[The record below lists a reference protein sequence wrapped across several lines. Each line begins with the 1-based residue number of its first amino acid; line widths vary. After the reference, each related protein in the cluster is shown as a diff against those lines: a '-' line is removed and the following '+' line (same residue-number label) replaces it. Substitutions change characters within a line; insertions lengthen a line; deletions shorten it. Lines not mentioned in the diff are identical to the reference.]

1 MSQRGS
7 VLSRATSAFGRRGGI
22 IRVGENAWR
31 SVKAER
37 LAFLIDAARYYQV
50 LDESLRRA
58 EREILIVGWDFD
70 PDICLRPDLPDSP
83 TLGTI
88 LESLVDANPL
98 LQVRILVWAMGP
110 IYSGKSLKL
119 FRRSG
124 WPQHPRIELRFDGR
138 HPIRGSHHQKMVSI
152 DDRIAFL
159 GGIDL
164 TARRWDDDRHLPDNP
179 LRVTPKGEA
188 YEPVHDM
195 QAMLSGPAAIG
206 VGDLIRLRWRGAV
219 GPIEA
224 PGLAAPDAVEAA
236 DIWPDSIKP
245 DLTDC
250 RVAIARTEPDGPD
263 HDGHQESISL
273 LKDALKAARKH
284 VYIEAQYLA
293 SFGIADIIARHLENP
308 EGPEI
313 LIVVS
318 RISHGFIEKI
328 MMGNNRDR
336 LIRQLKRRDPYDRF
350 RVMYSV
356 VPKAGGGEQEVLV
369 HSKLVVVDDVFLRIG
384 SSNLNNRS
392 EGLDTEADIAVEAV
406 SETHRQAITAL
417 RDRLLA
423 EHLDVTPEA
432 VSRSIAETG
441 SLLDGVE
448 AVNHN
453 LRGLRH
459 FDVDVAKGAVDP
471 IPGTAIVDPH
481 RPFRP
486 VKAVLTG
493 MSQLAR
499 KLRTAVF

>member
-1 MSQRGS
+1 M
-7 VLSRATSAFGRRGGI
+7 

-31 SVKAER
+31 SVAAER
-37 LAFLIDAARYYQV
+37 LAFLIDAAQYYAV
-50 LDESLRRA
+50 LDRLLHKA

-70 PDICLRPDLPDSP
+70 PDIRLRPDLADSP
-83 TLGTI
+83 TLGDI
-88 LESLVDANPL
+88 LLSLVDANPAL
-98 LQVRILVWAMGP
+98 RVRILIWAMGP

-119 FRRSG
+119 FRKHG
-124 WPQHPRIELRFDGR
+124 WPNHPRIELRFDGR
-138 HPIRGSHHQKMVSI
+138 HPVRGSHHQKMVSI

-164 TARRWDDDRHLPDNP
+164 TARRWDDNQHLPGNP
-179 LRVTPKGEA
+179 LRVTPKGEP

-195 QAMLSGPAAIG
+195 QAMLSGPAAG
-206 VGDLIRLRWRGAV
+206 AVGDLIRLRWRGAI
-219 GPIEA
+219 GPVEA
-224 PGLAAPDAVEAA
+224 PQLDDLTAKQAA
-236 DIWPDSIKP
+236 DIWPDEIKP

-263 HDGHQESISL
+263 HDGHQESILL
-273 LKDALKAARKH
+273 LKEALKAARRH

-293 SFGIADIIARHLENP
+293 SFGIADIIAQHLEQP
-308 EGPEI
+308 DGPEI

-356 VPKAGGGEQEVLV
+356 VPKPGGGEQEVLV

-441 SLLDGVE
+441 SLLDGIE

-459 FDVDVAKGAVDP
+459 FDVDVTKGAVDP

-486 VKAVLTG
+486 FKAIMTG
-493 MSQLAR
+493 MSQIAR
-499 KLRTAVF
+499 RLRTAVF